1 MSPRF
6 KISTASGIAAIAAIA
21 VLGLSACAPGAANA
35 EGSENAEGKTEVLL
49 VGTSGSVRPYTFRD
63 DNDELTGYDIELLKL
78 IDQKLDD
85 VEFKFEV
92 TDFPAL
98 FAGLDS
104 GRFDLVANNLSTTE
118 ERREK
123 YDFSDPYIEAQFG
136 IGLAANSSLSNVKT
150 IDDLAGKRTYGT
162 PGLNYTKILEAYNA
176 EHPDNQI
183 IIDYTELDLQ
193 LQFQNLAAGLTD
205 FIFSERVVYQ
215 GYGEDAGLDVTFTPL
230 DSDYLVD
237 TFGTNLYSAYG
248 FSKTKDH
255 SATIKKIN
263 TALDELIADGTVAKL
278 SNEFF
283 GVDVT
288 PRR

>member
-1 MSPRF
+1 MSSRF
-6 KISTASGIAAIAAIA
+6 KISTALGIAAVA
-21 VLGLSACAPGAANA
+21 VLGLSACAPGAASA
-35 EGSENAEGKTEVLL
+35 ENADGGSSAEVLL

-63 DNDELTGYDIELLKL
+63 DSDELTGYDIELLKL
-78 IDQKLDD
+78 IDQKIDD

-136 IGLAANSSLSNVKT
+136 IALAANSSLSDIKK

-176 EHPDNQI
+176 EHPENPI

-205 FIFSERVVYQ
+205 FIFSEQVVFQ
-215 GYGEDAGLDVTFTPL
+215 GYGADAGLDVIFTPL
-230 DSDYLVD
+230 DSNYLVD

-248 FSKTKDH
+248 FSKAKDH
-255 SATIKKIN
+255 SAVIEKVN
-263 TALDELIADGTVAKL
+263 AALDELIADGTVAKL

>member
-1 MSPRF
+1 MSSRF
-6 KISTASGIAAIAAIA
+6 KISTALGIAAVA
-21 VLGLSACAPGAANA
+21 VLGLSACAPGAANDGTT
-35 EGSENAEGKTEVLL
+35 EGDSNTEVLL

-63 DNDELTGYDIELLKL
+63 DSDELTGYDIELLKL
-78 IDQKLDD
+78 IDQKIDD

-136 IGLAANSSLSNVKT
+136 IGLAANSTLHDIKT

-176 EHPDNQI
+176 EHPENPI

-205 FIFSERVVYQ
+205 FIFSEQVVFQ
-215 GYGEDAGLDVTFTPL
+215 GYGTDAGLDVTFTPL

-248 FSKTKDH
+248 FSKAKDH
-255 SATIKKIN
+255 SAVIAKVN
-263 TALDELIADGTVAKL
+263 AALDELIADGTVAKL

>member
-1 MSPRF
+1 MSSRF
-6 KISTASGIAAIAAIA
+6 KLTTAIGIAAVAA
-21 VLGLSACAPGAANA
+21 LSLSACASNAAEA
-35 EGSENAEGKTEVLL
+35 EDSAAADTKAEVLV
-49 VGTSGSVRPYTFRD
+49 VGTSGLVRPYTFRD
-63 DNDELTGYDIELLKL
+63 ENDELTGYDIELLKL
-78 IDQKLDD
+78 IDEKLDD
-85 VEFKFEV
+85 VEFKFEI

-123 YDFSDPYIEAQFG
+123 YDFSEPYIEAQFG
-136 IGLAANSSLSNVKT
+136 IGLAANSSLDDIKT

-176 EHPDNQI
+176 EHPENPI

-193 LQFQNLAAGLTD
+193 LQYQNLAAGLTD

-215 GYGEDAGLDVTFTPL
+215 GYGEDAGLDLTFTPL
-230 DSDYLVD
+230 DSEYLVD

-248 FSKTKDH
+248 FTKTKDH
-255 SATIKKIN
+255 TATIKKIN
-263 TALDELIADGTVAKL
+263 AALEELIADGTVAEL

-283 GVDVT
+283 GIDVT
-288 PRR
+288 PRS

>member
-1 MSPRF
+1 MSSRF
-6 KISTASGIAAIAAIA
+6 KISTALGLAAVA
-21 VLGLSACAPGAANA
+21 VLSLSACAPGAAKAEEDAASESNA
-35 EGSENAEGKTEVLL
+35 EVLL
-49 VGTSGSVRPYTFRD
+49 VGTSGSVRPYTYRD
-63 DNDELTGYDIELLKL
+63 DSDELTGYDIELLKL
-78 IDQKLDD
+78 IDEKLDD
-85 VEFKFEV
+85 VDFKFEV

-123 YDFSDPYIEAQFG
+123 YDFSEPYIEAQFG
-136 IGLAANSSLSNVKT
+136 IALAAESSLKDVKT
-150 IDDLAGKRTYGT
+150 IDDLAGKRSYGT

-176 EHPDNQI
+176 EHPDNPV

-193 LQFQNLAAGLTD
+193 LQFQNLAAGLVD
-205 FIFSERVVYQ
+205 FIFSEQVVYA
-215 GYGEDAGLDVTFTPL
+215 GYGEDAGLKVTFTPL

-248 FSKTKDH
+248 FTKTKDH

-263 TALDELIADGTVAKL
+263 TALDELIADGTVSKL

-288 PRR
+288 PRS